1 MIQFLLWYLAISL
14 LGALTFP
21 VAYRLFPALPD
32 RGFSLSRVLGM
43 LMWGFVFWILVSFG
57 VIRNE
62 IGGLMVA
69 LLPVAGLAL
78 WVSASYD
85 DSANRFEW
93 QECVGWLKSNWRLI
107 VSVEALFVV
116 AFAAWVFV
124 RANNPDISSAGGE
137 KWMEVAFINAILKSP
152 TFPPHDPWLSGYA
165 ISYYYFGY
173 ILTAML
179 AMVTN
184 TTGSTA
190 HNLMLPL
197 IFAMSAIGAYGLV
210 YNLLSVYWKTRPQ
223 AARVGAFWAPLFL
236 LILSNLEGFL
246 ELLHAYGI
254 GWSGVSNFW
263 TWLNIKDINVAP
275 SLPYQWAPRFWFWWR
290 ASRVVHDYDLQGR
303 FIEVIDEFPFFSYLL
318 GDLHPHVLAMP
329 FGLLAVALALNL
341 FLGGWR
347 GETKMFGFQIP
358 LQKQGLAISALVLG
372 GLAFLNTWDFPVYL
386 AVVAGA
392 FALWQVRQLG
402 WGWDLLENLLK
413 FTFPVGL
420 ASILLYL
427 PFYIGFS
434 SQAGGI
440 LPNVIFPTR
449 GVYLWIMFG
458 TLFVPIFCYMIWNI
472 GRREGIS
479 PLASHWKL
487 GFGLATGLSMFLW
500 LFSILIG
507 YVAGLTDAGRAF
519 IESQGFASFQAIL
532 AAATQ
537 RRLSYGFGLVTLIVL
552 IGIALAYV
560 FRVSTSKD
568 EEGEAQ
574 SPSGVVALVMLFVF
588 LGAALVLAPE
598 FVYLRDQF
606 GSRMNTVFKFYYQAW
621 TLWSLAASFGFVV
634 MVGEIRAGLDGMR
647 VRLATVFTAI
657 VLVVFMMGM
666 VYPVLALPN
675 KTENFNLATPNR
687 RRLDG
692 SLYLQEYM
700 PDDFSAI
707 EWLSAADPGTVA
719 EAVGGSYTEYA
730 RISTYSGQPT
740 VLGWPGHEGQWRGG
754 SQEMGNRMEDISR
767 LYTSAEWSEAEA
779 IIGKYKIRYVYIGRL
794 ERSTYQVD
802 ERKFAANLSQVF
814 QQGEVVIYEV
824 HQTNRK

>member
-1 MIQFLLWYLAISL
+1 MIQFLVWYLVISL
-14 LGALTFP
+14 LGALSFP

-32 RGFSLSRVLGM
+32 RGFSLGRVLG
-43 LMWGFVFWILVSFG
+43 LLLWGFNYWILVSFG
-57 VIRNE
+57 IIRNE

-78 WVSASYD
+78 WLSATRDEST
-85 DSANRFEW
+85 NRLGW
-93 QECVGWLKSNWRLI
+93 QEYVGWLKSNWRLV
-107 VSVEALFVV
+107 VSVEALFLA

-184 TTGSTA
+184 TSGSTA

-210 YNLLSVYWKTRPQ
+210 YNLLSVYWKTRPM

-236 LILSNLEGFL
+236 LLLGNLEGFL
-246 ELLHAYGI
+246 ELLHAYGV
-254 GWSGVSNFW
+254 GWSGASNFW

-275 SLPYQWAPRFWFWWR
+275 TLPYQWAPRFWFWWR
-290 ASRVVHDYDLQGR
+290 ASRVVHDYDLKGN

-341 FLGGWR
+341 FLGGWQ
-347 GETKMFGFQIP
+347 GETKIFGFRIP
-358 LQKQGLAISALVLG
+358 VQKQGLAISALVLG
-372 GLAFLNTWDFPVYL
+372 GLSFLNTWDFPVYL

-392 FALWQVRQLG
+392 FALWQARKLG

-413 FTFPVGL
+413 FSIPVGL

-434 SQAGGI
+434 SQAGGM

-458 TLFVPIFCYMIWNI
+458 TLFVPVLCYMIWNI
-472 GRREGIS
+472 GRREDIS
-479 PLASHWKL
+479 PLASHWKI
-487 GFGLATGLSMFLW
+487 GFGFATGLALLLW
-500 LFSILIG
+500 LFSILLG
-507 YVAGLTDAGRAF
+507 YVAGITDAGRAF
-519 IESQGFASFQAIL
+519 IESQGFSSFQSIL

-537 RRLSYGFGLVTLIVL
+537 RRLSYGLGLVTLMVL
-552 IGIALAYV
+552 TGISLAYI
-560 FRVSTSKD
+560 FRISSIS
-568 EEGEAQ
+568 EEKEDAQ
-574 SPSGVVALVMLFVF
+574 SPSGIVALVMLFVF
-588 LGAALVLAPE
+588 LGGALVLAPE

-634 MVGEIRAGLDGMR
+634 MVGEIRTGLAGMR
-647 VRLATVFTAI
+647 GRLATVFTSI
-657 VLVVFMMGM
+657 ILLVFLMGM

-675 KTENFNLATPNR
+675 KTENFNLATPDR

-692 SLYLQEYM
+692 SLYLRDYM

-707 EWLSAADPGTVA
+707 EWLAEADPGTVA

-767 LYTSAEWSEAEA
+767 LYTSSEWSEAEA
-779 IIGKYKIRYVYIGRL
+779 IIEKYKIRYVYIGRL

-802 ERKFAANLSQVF
+802 ESKFAANLSQVF